1 MYFAGRGGVKYFW
14 QRTRMDTRLSEVQCY
29 LQDSCKRTDM
39 GYKMNNCD
47 GMAYNFLLVKV

>member
-1 MYFAGRGGVKYFW
+1 MYFAERGGVKYFW
-14 QRTRMDTRLSEVQCY
+14 QRTRMDTRLSEVQCH